1 MKSKWEWN
9 EEMDSDG
16 KRWDV
21 KMMEEMMGET
31 NEGLYDKYRVIR
43 TADLDRLALLAEEE
57 DDVDGGPT
65 MVATFA
71 VETVKWV
78 ESASISGM
86 NGQEGSS
93 FVFVL
98 RPDHDYHARV
108 ALAAYAA
115 SVRAYNPQLADD
127 LDQALGLMEIP
138 SSMVPD

>member
-1 MKSKWEWN
+1 MKSKWEYST
-9 EEMDSDG
+9 EKDSDG

-31 NEGLYDKYRVIR
+31 NEGLYDKYRVIK
-43 TADLDRLALLAEEE
+43 TADLDQLAAMAELPELSAE
-57 DDVDGGPT
+57 LKD
-65 MVATFA
+65 MA

-78 ESASISGM
+78 ENASISGM
-86 NGQEGSS
+86 NGAEGSS

-115 SVRAYNPQLADD
+115 SVVAYNPQLADD
-127 LDQALGLMEIP
+127 LNQALDLMEVP

>member
-1 MKSKWEWN
+1 MKSKWEYSI
-9 EEMDSDG
+9 EKDSDG

-31 NEGLYDKYRVIR
+31 NEGLYDKYRVIK
-43 TADLDRLALLAEEE
+43 TADLDQLAAMAELPELSAE
-57 DDVDGGPT
+57 LKD
-65 MVATFA
+65 MA

-78 ESASISGM
+78 ENASISGM
-86 NGQEGSS
+86 NGAEGSS

-115 SVRAYNPQLADD
+115 SVVAYNPQLADD
-127 LDQALGLMEIP
+127 LNQALDLMEVP